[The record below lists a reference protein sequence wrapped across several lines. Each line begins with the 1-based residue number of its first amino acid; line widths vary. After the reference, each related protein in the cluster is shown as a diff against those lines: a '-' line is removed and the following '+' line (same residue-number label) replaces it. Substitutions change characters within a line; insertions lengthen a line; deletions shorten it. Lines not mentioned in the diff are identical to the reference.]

1 MKCPFCGTLDNKV
14 IDSRLSQ
21 GGEVTRRRR
30 ECEGCQRRYTTY
42 ERVEQVLPL
51 VVKKDGRREP
61 FDRMKILGGLHRAC
75 VKRPV
80 SAESLERL
88 VDELERVLVETG
100 DKEVNSTAV
109 GERVMDALRDLDH
122 VAYVRFASVYRQFKD
137 TNEFLSEL
145 SQLLAPGRARTPARG
160 VRAAPATDD
169 DGPEPTRT
177 EPTRRAPRGEPRDP
191 DSDDAIPT
199 TNLLKDPG

>member
-88 VDELERVLVETG
+88 VDDLERVLVETG
-100 DKEVNSTAV
+100 EKEVASTAV
-109 GERVMDALRDLDH
+109 GERVMDALRELDH

-145 SQLLAPGRARTPARG
+145 SQLLSPGGSRTPARG
-160 VRAAPATDD
+160 VRAPSPKDLD
-169 DGPEPTRT
+169 EPEPSRK
-177 EPTRRAPRGEPRDP
+177 PRALRSDDP
-191 DSDDAIPT
+191 DSDDSIPT
-199 TNLLKDPG
+199 TNLLKDRG